1 MNAKTSSHEDSVL
14 LSQDEISEYL
24 AAFGNKEVYLREA
37 VLLLPVE
44 KVYALLDINHPL
56 SLAAILHRPVARWR
70 LALRAVAQCLRQTKY
85 PWAVACD

>member
-44 KVYALLDINHPL
+44 KVYALLDINHFTLFHWLP
-56 SLAAILHRPVARWR
+56 SFTGQWHAG
-70 LALRAVAQCLRQTKY
+70 
-85 PWAVACD
+85 D